1 MAQVGR
7 TVFTSDKPELDIV
20 YNCTHDSKQ
29 VMTIDAHNTRLVY
42 LIVDQDIRPAWYCLL
57 FVELLIAQF
66 SLFPPHPKNSTQ
78 DTRRIQDDAM
88 HSLHRVYIG
97 PQSYSSFA
105 CSTFRG

>member
-7 TVFTSDKPELDIV
+7 TVFTSDKPELDVV

-42 LIVDQDIRPAWYCLL
+42 LIVDQDLRPAWYCLL

-66 SLFPPHPKNSTQ
+66 SLFPPHPKNSPQ

-97 PQSYSSFA
+97 PRRYSSCA
-105 CSTFRG
+105 YSTFRG